1 MNNEKH
7 HFPKERFFNYMSIG
21 GIGENDLELYW
32 GILNQFPHIP
42 EKDFDRM
49 ETLLEILRM
58 IPLREK
64 PFYVDYRPRD
74 YIQKIYF
81 KTDSGTIGSLIV
93 DMNEPSDIMAYAEFL
108 KKELEI
114 IARVELIE
122 KVNMN
127 REYINVFDG
136 DVFQK
141 NDCSWEK
148 KNVGKLYMC
157 DSGPY
162 KKLLYTEGR
171 GYIRDG
177 KPDVDDKEY
186 SYYAI
191 TSGNGSS
198 FMGNVYADAS
208 FLVDSD
214 EAEGEEEKV

>member
-1 MNNEKH
+1 MNNGKFH
-7 HFPKERFFNYMSIG
+7 YPKERFFNYMSMR
-21 GIGENDLELYW
+21 GIGENDLEFYW
-32 GILNQFPHIP
+32 EILNQFPHIQ
-42 EKDFDRM
+42 EKDFDKA
-49 ETLLEILRM
+49 ETLLEILRT

-64 PFYVDYRPRD
+64 PFYVAHKPRD

-81 KTDSGTIGSLIV
+81 KTDSGTTGSLIV

-122 KVNMN
+122 KIRMGH
-127 REYINVFDG
+127 EYINVFDG

-141 NDCSWEK
+141 NDCFWEK

-157 DSGPY
+157 NRGPY

-177 KPDVDDKEY
+177 QPDVDDKEC
-186 SYYAI
+186 SNYAI
-191 TSGNGSS
+191 TSDNGSS

-214 EAEGEEEKV
+214 EAEGEEEK